1 MITLE
6 AAHLRAAF
14 LFLIMAKIEK
24 GSKKLLNAWAFY
36 DWANSVYTLTIASSI
51 FPIFYSA
58 LFLTEIKK
66 VTAFGFEF
74 KSTALI
80 TFVTAFTFLVVA
92 FTSPILSGV
101 ADYVG
106 NKKSF
111 MKFFCYVGGLGCIG
125 LYWFDVTPDKIHLSL
140 LFYFMGL
147 IGYWGSLVFYNSYLP
162 DIAFEEQQ
170 DSISAKGFSMGYL
183 GSVILLVINLGMVL
197 YPQFFGFDISISE
210 TIRETGTEVEIAEA
224 LKKAKDSASF
234 EAMKISFI
242 TVGLWW
248 ILFSQY
254 TFYILPKGV
263 SKGHKVTKAV
273 VFNGLKEL
281 RIVWNQLKQDLRL
294 KRYLIAFFV
303 FSMAVQTIMLVAVYF
318 GEEEISWGGDSEKTI
333 GLIGSILII
342 QLVAILGAF
351 LTSRASAKF
360 GNIRTLIAVNFIW
373 MTLCI
378 FAYFVTLPIHFYLT
392 AGFVG
397 LVMGGVQ
404 SLARSTYSKFLPE
417 TEDTTSY
424 FSFYDVAEKIGIV
437 IGMIIY
443 GTIDQITGSMR
454 NAILFLF
461 VFFLLGIILLLRVPK
476 EIIELNEN

>member
-1 MITLE
+1 MIILG
-6 AAHLRAAF
+6 AALPKTRNEQ
-14 LFLIMAKIEK
+14 LFYTIQYMGEIKK

-58 LFLTEIKK
+58 LFVSQTEKM
-66 VTAFGFEF
+66 VPAFGMVF

-80 TFVTAFTFLVVA
+80 TYVTAFTFLMVA
-92 FTSPILSGV
+92 FLSPILSGI

-111 MKFFCYVGGLGCIG
+111 MKFFCYVGGAGCIG
-125 LYWFDVTPDKIHLSL
+125 LYWFSLESIHISL

-162 DIAFEEQQ
+162 DIAYPEQQ

-183 GSVILLVINLGMVL
+183 GSVLLLVFNLAMVMF
-197 YPQFFGFDISISE
+197 PNWFGFDIGVSK
-210 TIRETGTEVEIAEA
+210 TLMETGTELEIAEA
-224 LKKAKDSASF
+224 LQNAKDKASF
-234 EAMKISFI
+234 EAMRVSFI

-263 SKGHKVTKAV
+263 SKGKKVTKDV
-273 VFNGLKEL
+273 VFNGLREL
-281 RIVWNQLKQDLRL
+281 RLVWVQLKQNLRL
-294 KRYLIAFFV
+294 KRYLLAFFV

-318 GEEEISWGGDSEKTI
+318 GEEEIAWGTSEAKTF
-333 GLIGSILII
+333 GLITSILII
-342 QLVAILGAF
+342 QIVAILGAF
-351 LTSRASAKF
+351 LTSRASGKF
-360 GNIRTLIAVNFIW
+360 GNIKTLIVINSLW
-373 MTLCI
+373 MLLC
-378 FAYFVTLPIHFYLT
+378 FYAYFMETPFQFYIA

-417 TEDTTSY
+417 TDDTTSY

-437 IGMIIY
+437 IGMAIFA
-443 GTIDQITGSMR
+443 TIDQVTGSMR
-454 NAILFLF
+454 NAILFL
-461 VFFLLGIILLLRVPK
+461 VIFFLAGILLLFRVPTK
-476 EIIELNEN
+476 NK

>member
-1 MITLE
+1 MTD
-6 AAHLRAAF
+6 F
-14 LFLIMAKIEK
+14 QK
-24 GSKKLLNAWAFY
+24 GSKKLLSAWAFY

-58 LFLTEIKK
+58 LFLSEIKT
-66 VTAFGFEF
+66 VVAFGFEF

-92 FTSPILSGV
+92 VLSPILSGI

-106 NKKSF
+106 NKKTF
-111 MKFFCYVGGLGCIG
+111 MKFFCYLGGAGCIG
-125 LYWFDVTPDKIHLSL
+125 LYWFSLDRIHLSM

-162 DIAFEEQQ
+162 DIAYEEQQ
-170 DSISAKGFSMGYL
+170 DSISAKGFSLGYI
-183 GSVILLVINLGMVL
+183 GSVILLIINLIMVMS
-197 YPQFFGFDISISE
+197 QDEG
-210 TIRETGTEVEIAEA
+210 A
-224 LKKAKDSASF
+224 AKMEMMRYSF
-234 EAMKISFI
+234 V

-254 TFYILPKGV
+254 TFYVLPKGA
-263 SKGHKVTKAV
+263 SKGHKVTKDV

-281 RIVWNQLKQDLRL
+281 KQVWRDMQDNLRL

-318 GEEEISWGGDSEKTI
+318 GEEEIAWADADEKTM
-333 GLIGSILII
+333 GLIISILVI
-342 QLVAILGAF
+342 QIVAILGAV
-351 LTSRASAKF
+351 LTSKASEKY
-360 GNIRTLIAVNFIW
+360 GNIRTLIVVNFIW
-373 MTLCI
+373 MSLC
-378 FAYFVTLPIHFYLT
+378 FAAYFVTQPIHFYIT

-404 SLARSTYSKFLPE
+404 ALARSTYSKFLPE

-437 IGMIIY
+437 IGMVIY
-443 GTIDQITGSMR
+443 GSIDQITGSMR

-461 VFFLLGIILLLRVPK
+461 VFFLVGILLLFRVPK
-476 EIIELNEN
+476 NTA